1 MAWASFP
8 YPDPAY
14 VYTAARLR
22 KGWSRLHAGDAQPW
36 PAHASEVEAWIAF
49 HAGHFEQ
56 ATRQGLAAG
65 PGGYAAANK
74 AACIHA
80 VYLEHSAAAK
90 NARLR
95 EVIERCV
102 QQQARQ
108 PSDAAAFY
116 WHAYA
121 LGREAQAISVVKALA
136 QGVGGKIKASLD
148 TTLALAPRHAD
159 AHIALGGYHA
169 EIIDKVGALL
179 GGSTYGASREEAI
192 RHFKQALSI
201 NPDSAIARVEYA
213 NALVMIDGR
222 KAAPAAIALC
232 KEAANKTPR
241 DAMERLDVERA
252 RQALED

>member
-14 VYTAARLR
+14 VYTAAGLR
-22 KGWSRLHAGDAQPW
+22 KAWRRLHAGDAQPW
-36 PAHASEVEAWIAF
+36 PTQAPAVEAWISF

-56 ATRQGLAAG
+56 AARQGLAAG
-65 PGGYAAANK
+65 PAAYAAANK

-80 VYLEHSAAAK
+80 VYLERSGAAK
-90 NARLR
+90 SARLR
-95 EVIERCV
+95 EVIERCA

-136 QGVGGKIKASLD
+136 HGVGGKIKASLD
-148 TTLALAPRHAD
+148 ATLALAPRHAD
-159 AHIALGGYHA
+159 AHIALGVYHA

-179 GGSTYGASREEAI
+179 GGITYGASREEAI

-213 NALVMIDGR
+213 NALVMMDGR

-232 KEAANKTPR
+232 EEAVAQTPR